1 MNPILSLEYFI
12 PDVEARQW
20 NDGKVYL
27 YGSKDISGDD
37 IYCSYE
43 YQVFYSENLN
53 DWSTSGISF
62 TVDGIGA
69 DGKRLYAPDCIFKNG
84 KYYLYYCLDGGKEG
98 VAVSDNPEGP
108 FRNLQI
114 IEKALG
120 IDPSV
125 LVDDDGEVYYF
136 WGQVNLKGAK
146 LKENMVEIDSDTFQD
161 KILTEKVE
169 GFHEGSSIRKIHGLY
184 YLVYADI
191 SRGKATCLGYAI
203 SKSPL
208 GPYEKKG
215 IIIDNI
221 GCDPETWNNHGSIQ
235 EINGKYYVFYHRST
249 HHSRYNRRVC
259 IEPIQISD
267 DGTIN
272 EVEMTSQ
279 GVEGPIDCRRKL
291 NASAFCILGGQAY
304 LTSYEDSKVVYNYLN
319 NIHCNDWIGIKYYDF
334 SNNVSQCSVEASS
347 CGYGGSIEIHLDSL
361 EDLLIGEIK
370 IGCTNGNYDFKEF
383 VCDLSQQI
391 TGTHAVYLKYI
402 DMDGKSMKIK
412 SICFH

>member
-1 MNPILSLEYFI
+1 M
-12 PDVEARQW
+12 
-20 NDGKVYL
+20 
-27 YGSKDISGDD
+27 
-37 IYCSYE
+37 
-43 YQVFYSENLN
+43 
-53 DWSTSGISF
+53 
-62 TVDGIGA
+62 
-69 DGKRLYAPDCIFKNG
+69 
-84 KYYLYYCLDGGKEG
+84 
-98 VAVSDNPEGP
+98 
-108 FRNLQI
+108 QI

-291 NASAFCILGGQAY
+291 NASAFCILGGQA
-304 LTSYEDSKVVYNYLN
+304 
-319 NIHCNDWIGIKYYDF
+319 
-334 SNNVSQCSVEASS
+334 
-347 CGYGGSIEIHLDSL
+347 
-361 EDLLIGEIK
+361 
-370 IGCTNGNYDFKEF
+370 
-383 VCDLSQQI
+383 
-391 TGTHAVYLKYI
+391 
-402 DMDGKSMKIK
+402 
-412 SICFH
+412 

>member
-215 IIIDNI
+215 IIIDK
-221 GCDPETWNNHGSIQ
+221 D
-235 EINGKYYVFYHRST
+235 
-249 HHSRYNRRVC
+249 
-259 IEPIQISD
+259 
-267 DGTIN
+267 
-272 EVEMTSQ
+272 
-279 GVEGPIDCRRKL
+279 RK
-291 NASAFCILGGQAY
+291 S
-304 LTSYEDSKVVYNYLN
+304 VV
-319 NIHCNDWIGIKYYDF
+319 
-334 SNNVSQCSVEASS
+334 
-347 CGYGGSIEIHLDSL
+347 
-361 EDLLIGEIK
+361 
-370 IGCTNGNYDFKEF
+370 
-383 VCDLSQQI
+383 
-391 TGTHAVYLKYI
+391 
-402 DMDGKSMKIK
+402 
-412 SICFH
+412 